1 MGCCS
6 GMNKVINL
14 NKDVSILPGKVGINL
29 DYENNKNPISD
40 FQIISKSD
48 EEIVKKEKSS
58 NKCTKN
64 NKNYIVEKKKDKNT
78 EQNISP
84 NTNIENED
92 NKSKVNK
99 NKVIKKGSQR
109 VQRAMKELKML
120 SMKDIDNN
128 KNFFNKSNSYEK
140 KKKIN

>member
-48 EEIVKKEKSS
+48 EEILKKEKSS